1 MNLAAMNN
9 LTYGLFVLTTK
20 VNGKDNGCIINT
32 VQQVTV
38 EPNRITVAVN
48 KSNYTHDM
56 ICAAKKFNVS
66 ILSEKADFA
75 LFQRFGFQSGRSVDK
90 FAGWAGYETAPNG
103 IRYITQGTNAYL
115 SANVIE
121 QKDLG
126 SHTLFI
132 AEVIDLQVLDAA
144 PSATYSYYH
153 SHIKPKPQEKLQEK
167 QAQKEAAKGQS
178 VWRCEV
184 CGYEYVGEELP
195 ADYICPV
202 CKHTAADFVR
212 VER

>member
-1 MNLAAMNN
+1 MDLMAMNK
-9 LTYGLFVLTTK
+9 LTYGLFVLTARM
-20 VNGKDNGCIINT
+20 NGKDNGCIINT

-48 KSNYTHDM
+48 KANYTHDM
-56 ICAAKKFNVS
+56 ICEAKKFNVS
-66 ILSEKADFA
+66 ILSEKADFEI
-75 LFQRFGFQSGRSVDK
+75 FKRFGFQSGRNTDK
-90 FAGWAGYETAPNG
+90 FANWTGYETAPNG
-103 IRYITQGTNAYL
+103 ISYITQGTNAYL
-115 SANVIE
+115 SANVVE

-144 PSATYSYYH
+144 PSVTYSYYH
-153 SHIKPKPQEKLQEK
+153 SHIKPKPQEK
-167 QAQKEAAKGQS
+167 QALAEEAKGQS
-178 VWRCEV
+178 VWRCEI

-202 CKHTAADFVR
+202 CKHPASDFVR
-212 VER
+212 VEK